1 METTDTFRAMPP
13 DAAREARARDNYWS
27 ILGLLY
33 RRRKF
38 LATVTGLVAVAA
50 VVISL
55 LLPLWYMGTAKVI
68 LPEAGSS
75 GNLTALLSDLGGSA
89 AAAITGAA
97 GGDYTRYLAILNSR
111 TLSERVIEEFD
122 LETVYETKGHPQV
135 RRKTLETL
143 WGNTTFELDLE
154 YEFLAISVLDK
165 DPQRAAEMANFYVAQ
180 LNEMNVQL
188 LSENATNY
196 RTFVQERYHQTE
208 VQLDSA
214 RAKLQKFQEV
224 NGLIELEGQAQA
236 FLSLMA
242 DYRAMALQGEIEYEA
257 LVQDF
262 GEDNAQVQALRN
274 RVNAARQKELDLR
287 SGRDPLL
294 PVSFPN
300 LPAKGREYAELL
312 QEVLIQTKILEF
324 SRPLLEQAI
333 FDEQREAPAVQV
345 LDHAV
350 PPERKAKPKRSIL
363 VILATL
369 SGFLLAVLY
378 LWISDWW
385 RRRHADI
392 MARLQADPGI

>member
-1 METTDTFRAMPP
+1 MQTPDTFQAPPP
-13 DAAREARARDNYWS
+13 DTEREVRARENFWS
-27 ILGLLY
+27 LMGLFY
-33 RRRKF
+33 RRRRF
-38 LATVTGLVAVAA
+38 LYMITGLVAVAS
-50 VVISL
+50 VIISL
-55 LLPLWYMGTAKVI
+55 LLPLWYQGTAKVI
-68 LPEAGSS
+68 LPEASSS

-89 AAAITGAA
+89 AAALTGAA

-122 LETVYETKGHPQV
+122 LATVYETKGHPLE
-135 RRKTLETL
+135 RRKTLEAL
-143 WGNTTFELDLE
+143 WGNTDFELDLE
-154 YEFLAISVLDK
+154 YEFLAINVMDK

-180 LNEMNVQL
+180 LNEMNARL
-188 LSENATNY
+188 LSENAANY
-196 RTFVQERYHQTE
+196 RAFVQRRYGETE
-208 VQLDSA
+208 VQMDTA
-214 RAKLQKFQEV
+214 RVKLQRFQEA

-236 FLSLMA
+236 FLTLMA

-257 LVQDF
+257 LVRDF

-274 RVNAARQKELDLR
+274 RVAVARQKERDLR

-312 QEVLIQTKILEF
+312 QEVLIQAKILEF

-350 PPERKAKPKRSIL
+350 PPLRKAKPKRSIL
-363 VILATL
+363 VILATM
-369 SGFLLAVLY
+369 SGFLLALIYIWV
-378 LWISDWW
+378 SDWW
-385 RRRHADI
+385 RRRHTDI
-392 MARLQADPGI
+392 MARLNANDDG